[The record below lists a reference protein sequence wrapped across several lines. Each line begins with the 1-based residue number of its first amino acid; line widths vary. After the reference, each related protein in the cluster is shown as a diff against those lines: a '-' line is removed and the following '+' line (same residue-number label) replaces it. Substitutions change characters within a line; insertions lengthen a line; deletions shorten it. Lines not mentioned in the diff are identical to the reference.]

1 MAAARHE
8 MPPEIAALSL
18 DEIAERYIGRFRDK
32 IPDWEA
38 FEDAKIEGYR
48 RAQHPFFGARG
59 PREQDG
65 PGGVP
70 PPALPLSIRLFP
82 PRPGT
87 ARATP
92 QGRGGGFFLP
102 RLPNL
107 V

>member
-48 RAQHPFFGARG
+48 RAQTALSA
-59 PREQDG
+59 
-65 PGGVP
+65 
-70 PPALPLSIRLFP
+70 PA
-82 PRPGT
+82 
-87 ARATP
+87 ARANTTTP
-92 QGRGGGFFLP
+92 ESSR
-102 RLPNL
+102 RARSR
-107 V
+107 